1 MSACLV
7 PLGYRNQSLDSVAPC
22 GATMFSKIHGF
33 FLYVTNLLIFSKRV
47 YGGYDFSKRENDT
60 IRQTSNSVQSILGG
74 AGVVC
79 RGGGTVKDV
88 RSRVVG
94 VIKESI
100 LKQL

>member
-47 YGGYDFSKRENDT
+47 HGGYDFSKRENDT
-60 IRQTSNSVQSILGG
+60 IRQTSNSVQSIFFLGG
-74 AGVVC
+74 GQEWCVE
-79 RGGGTVKDV
+79 GGGNSERCSKW
-88 RSRVVG
+88 G
-94 VIKESI
+94 GGGH
-100 LKQL
+100 